1 MKLIMFMFLGSA
13 IIEILLKNIFPADQN
28 TVDPKAALEKL
39 EQQQFHEAGLPNEHS
54 EESYSYISSEAGPHG
69 VQIHDVSEG
78 ADLNVEEKQE

>member
-39 EQQQFHEAGLPNEHS
+39 E
-54 EESYSYISSEAGPHG
+54 
-69 VQIHDVSEG
+69 
-78 ADLNVEEKQE
+78 